1 VPCRIIAAAFL
12 GVWLILLAGD
22 FCDDLGL
29 FENSDPAADLALDD
43 ALADLGQAI
52 AASAHSAAATWLAAR
67 DHSPTAPALLPALYF
82 TNRIFRVALR
92 ETHSPPEPAI
102 RQREYSAI
110 LLL

>member
-1 VPCRIIAAAFL
+1 VRCRIIAAGFL
-12 GVWLILLAGD
+12 CVWLILLAGD
-22 FCDDLGL
+22 FCEDLGL
-29 FENSDPAADLALDD
+29 FDDLAPWADLALDA

-52 AASAHSAAATWLAAR
+52 GASNHSDTAAWLAAR
-67 DHSPTAPALLPALYF
+67 DHSPTAPALLPALFY